1 MRAGPVLALV
11 VATAF
16 GPAAGRAQGP
26 PVGGPPGATPADT
39 VVVDSTAIRI
49 RERLR
54 MLNRAPGSDSAR
66 AQAYADSLE
75 AGENRATSR
84 FGAREQAP
92 EADGDVYAYLRGL
105 PGYATTEYTGRSAE
119 YSATDRILVLHGD
132 TLNNASVAMADG
144 RLTAEEVIRFNEATQ
159 EMNARGSPVYLPREG
174 DEIRA
179 DGLIWRADTDIG
191 SARQARMQYS
201 EGAEWNITSDFPE
214 ISPTRAYGHKATFTS
229 CQLDEPHYHFQTDQL
244 KIVRGRILVAKSVVL
259 YFGDVPVAWLPFIAQ
274 GLGRGRSSGILTPR
288 FSINDI
294 VRTSGGYRRRVSN
307 LGFYWAMSDY
317 SDASVAVDWFDDNY
331 TAITGTSRY
340 RWARQF
346 MQGSLSFR
354 QYWRA
359 EGGTELTLNTAN
371 QWQMSERTSLNM
383 RAAYASSSRFV
394 TQNSFNPTE
403 VTQSIDSEGGLQRR
417 FDWGNLSV
425 SGNRRQFL
433 SDDRVEQTF
442 PSLNIALSTITL
454 FPAPQTRAG
463 LFNNLTLSGSGSL
476 RRSTTSRAD
485 DDPQPDVGTLNGA
498 LRSSLSLGRLSVGAG
513 MQYREDS
520 RFGVFVNQR
529 GDLPRTD
536 SIAAIASLPEAIAQ
550 QGAQVFQDPLL
561 RQVLLQDYADLSD
574 IADTRLGWNASVNFQ
589 QNLIGSTTL
598 TPQISWDGEM
608 RRADTL
614 ALAQDFVS
622 APTRISFGAAL
633 RSDVYGFLPGV
644 GPWERIR
651 HKLSPSFSYSYS
663 PEVTP
668 TDLQRE
674 VFGSSVINP
683 RNVLTMG
690 LNQTFEGRKRPPE
703 AVEGDSTSLAG
714 LGGAPRQTE
723 DGFTIPERAE
733 TELLLGIQTS
743 ALAYDFV
750 ADSTGRLVD
759 GFTTASLNNTIRS
772 DYLRG
777 LTISMRHDLFDD
789 GAVLDDG
796 TRGDKSFAPHLE
808 GMNFSYGFSN
818 QSKIFQWL
826 GLGGGRGGG
835 PADGVQDPFASPDDP
850 RGELGAAGEESI
862 IPTTSGP
869 RRISSGGANGG
880 AVGSWSL
887 NLGYSL
893 IRPRATTTSQV
904 SQNLSINMT
913 LKPSEQWDMAW
924 RTSYDVEN
932 GGFNDH
938 IIRMTRALHRWEAN
952 FDFLQ
957 TASGNWSFRFEVR
970 LLDNQDL
977 KFDYQQRSLDRG
989 GTGRPAGG
997 FGR

>member
-1 MRAGPVLALV
+1 MKVGLVFGMLVAAALRPADASAQTPPAGPPS
-11 VATAF
+11 
-16 GPAAGRAQGP
+16 GAAP
-26 PVGGPPGATPADT
+26 PDT

-75 AGENRATSR
+75 AGELRANSR
-84 FGAREQAP
+84 FGGG
-92 EADGDVYAYLRGL
+92 EATPASDGDVYAYLRGL
-105 PGYATTEYTGRSAE
+105 PGYSVTEYTGRSAT
-119 YSATDRILVLHGD
+119 YSADDKILELHGD
-132 TLNNASVAMADG
+132 TLNEASVTMADG
-144 RLTAEEVIRFNEATQ
+144 RLTAQRRIRFDESTQ
-159 EMNARGSPVYLPREG
+159 EMNAEGSPVYLPREG

-179 DGLIWRADTDIG
+179 DGLIWRANDDIG
-191 SARQARMQYS
+191 AARQARMQYS
-201 EGAEWNITSDFPE
+201 EGAEWNIVSDFPE

-229 CQLDEPHYHFQTDQL
+229 CTNEDPHYHFGTDQL

-307 LGFYWAMSDY
+307 LGFYWAMSEY
-317 SDASVAVDWFDDNY
+317 SDASVALDWFDDNY
-331 TAITGTSRY
+331 TAITGTARY

-454 FPAPQTRAG
+454 FPAPQARAG
-463 LFNNLTLSGSGSL
+463 LFNNRTFSGSGSL

-485 DDPQPDVGTLNGA
+485 DDPQPDIGSLNGS

-536 SIAAIASLPEAIAQ
+536 SLGAIADLPEAIAQ
-550 QGAQVFQDPLL
+550 QGAGVFQDPLL
-561 RQVLLQDYADLSD
+561 RQALLQDYADVSD
-574 IADTRLGWNASVNFQ
+574 IADARVSWNSSINFQ

-622 APTRISFGAAL
+622 APTRISFGASL
-633 RSDVYGFLPGV
+633 RSDLYGFLPGV

-668 TDLQRE
+668 TQLQKD

-683 RNVLTMG
+683 RNVLTIG

-703 AVEGDSTSLAG
+703 TAEGDSASLSGLAG
-714 LGGAPRQTE
+714 APQQTE

-733 TELLLGIQTS
+733 TELLLGIQSS

-750 ADSTGRLVD
+750 ADSTGRFVD

-789 GAVLDDG
+789 GALMDDG
-796 TRGDKSFAPHLE
+796 TRGEKSFAPHLE

-818 QSKIFQWL
+818 NSAIFRWL
-826 GLGGGRGGG
+826 GIGGGGG
-835 PADGVQDPFASPDDP
+835 PNDGVQDPFTRPDDP

-869 RRISSGGANGG
+869 QRIRPGGGG
-880 AVGSWSL
+880 AVGSWTL

-893 IRPRATTTSQV
+893 IRPRATTTSQA
-904 SQNLSINMT
+904 SQNLSVNMT
-913 LKPSEQWDMAW
+913 LKPSEQWDMSW
-924 RTSYDVEN
+924 RTSYDLEN

-938 IIRMTRALHRWEAN
+938 IIRLTRDIHRWEAN

-989 GTGRPAGG
+989 TTSR
-997 FGR
+997 